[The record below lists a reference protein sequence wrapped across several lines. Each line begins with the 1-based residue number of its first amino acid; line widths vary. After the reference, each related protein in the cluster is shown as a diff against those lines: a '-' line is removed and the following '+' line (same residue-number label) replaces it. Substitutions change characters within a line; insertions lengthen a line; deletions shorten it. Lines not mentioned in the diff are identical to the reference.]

1 MTSNGQ
7 GSSSVKALIV
17 EDMAVETLIFSTMLQ
32 IFHCETTVVKNGK
45 EAVDLFLKG
54 KKFDIV
60 LLDNEI
66 FLDEDMPTMTSLEA
80 VEKIRAMGEIDVKIV
95 GVSVDNNAGEALMS
109 AGVDVFAPKPLKLDV
124 LGAMIQEVIIMKNN
138 TMV

>member
-1 MTSNGQ
+1 MRSNGQ

-17 EDMAVETLIFSTMLQ
+17 EDTAVETLIFSTMLQ
-32 IFHCETTVVKNGK
+32 IFHCEITVVKNGK

-60 LLDNEI
+60 LLDKDI
-66 FLDEDMPTMTSLEA
+66 FLDKDMPAMTSLEA

-95 GVSVDNNAGEALMS
+95 GVSVDNSAEEALMS

-124 LGAMIQEVIIMKNN
+124 LGAMIQEVINRKNN
-138 TMV
+138 AMV